1 MSEKH
6 NTIIATIAK
15 AELERLG
22 FRQQGR
28 SRLWLSDHQSW
39 LNVVEFTPDR
49 WTKGVS
55 LMNAAH
61 WLWAGT
67 GFLAFHEA
75 VRSKRHVSFETAEQ
89 FAEAVQAIGQEA
101 ASKALEIQGLFSS
114 LERTA
119 RFAIDRARSSP
130 DRMQPSWWGY
140 EAGIAS
146 GLCGDFGSAETFLRG
161 ITDDRVIPHAASLLP
176 FIGEASRF
184 VSRVNELVDQQRE
197 ALKLTPVNYPSF

>member
-1 MSEKH
+1 M
-6 NTIIATIAK
+6 IANFAK
-15 AELERLG
+15 GELERLG
-22 FRQQGR
+22 FRQRGR
-28 SRLWLSDHQSW
+28 SRLWLADHRSW

-75 VRSKRHVSFETAEQ
+75 VQSKRHVCFETVEQ
-89 FAEAVQAIGQEA
+89 FAEALPGVAQEA
-101 ASKALEIQGLFSS
+101 ASKAAELQNRFSS

-119 RFAIDRARSSP
+119 EFAIDRARSSP
-130 DRMQPSWWGY
+130 DRMGPSWWGY
-140 EAGIAS
+140 EAGIGA
-146 GLCGDFGSAETFLRG
+146 GLCGNFGSAEAFLRG
-161 ITDDRVIPHAASLLP
+161 ITDERVITHAASLLP
-176 FIGEASRF
+176 LVGSPSRF

-197 ALKLTPVNYPSF
+197 ALRLSPVERPLF